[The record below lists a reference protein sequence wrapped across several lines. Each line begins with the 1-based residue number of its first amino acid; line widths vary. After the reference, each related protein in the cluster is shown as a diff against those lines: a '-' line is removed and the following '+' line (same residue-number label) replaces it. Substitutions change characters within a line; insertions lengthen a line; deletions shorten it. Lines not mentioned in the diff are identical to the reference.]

1 MTNKLQDLQQDAPSK
16 QPVSIKEAQK
26 RLMSSESLFAV
37 ANILWTAASYRLPPL
52 TLLTPVIQEKLDKKR
67 CKIRQQFLDE
77 IIALGFSVTPKQLD
91 DDVFLTELLNTIEV
105 IDKLATNE
113 KIQFFA
119 NLFHNSFSGKDKF
132 DYDEYEELL
141 RSLSQL
147 SKSEICLL
155 IDFWRASQLQKQD
168 KDNPAFRTSWDRF
181 AAICFDKGIDKER
194 LIAKM
199 TAISRTGLC
208 KEETGSMFNYS
219 GGMFFP
225 TPLLDDLISKIQSDK
240 ETFCVKDNHS

>member
-1 MTNKLQDLQQDAPSK
+1 MTDDSLETAKKKLNDAN
-16 QPVSIKEAQK
+16 
-26 RLMSSESLFAV
+26 SLVAV
-37 ANILWTAASYRLPPL
+37 ADSAFALFSYFLPQL
-52 TLLTPVIQEKLDKKR
+52 KLLTPQIKEKFSE
-67 CKIRQQFLDE
+67 KISKNRQLFCDR
-77 IIALGFSVTPKQLD
+77 IMALGFSVTREQLN
-91 DDVFLTELLNTIEV
+91 DVAFLTEFQNTIEV
-105 IDKLATNE
+105 IDRLATNE
-113 KIQFFA
+113 KIIFFA

-155 IDFWRASQLQKQD
+155 IDFWRANQLHKQD
-168 KDNPAFRTSWDRF
+168 KNNPAFRTSWDRF

-194 LIAKM
+194 LVVKM

-208 KEETGSMFNYS
+208 KEDTGTRFDYA

-240 ETFCVKDNHS
+240 EKFCVKDNAPL

>member
-1 MTNKLQDLQQDAPSK
+1 MQDNSVETAKKKLNNAN
-16 QPVSIKEAQK
+16 
-26 RLMSSESLFAV
+26 SLAAV
-37 ANILWTAASYRLPPL
+37 ADSVFALFSYFLPQL
-52 TLLTPVIQEKLDKKR
+52 NLLTPQIQER
-67 CKIRQQFLDE
+67 FSEKISKNRQIFCDD
-77 IIALGFSVTPKQLD
+77 IMALGFSVTREQLN
-91 DDVFLTELLNTIEV
+91 DVAFLTEFQKTIEV
-105 IDKLATNE
+105 IDRLATNE
-113 KIQFFA
+113 KIHFFA

-168 KDNPAFRTSWDRF
+168 KDNPVFRTSWDRF

-240 ETFCVKDNHS
+240 EKFCVKDNHS

>member
-1 MTNKLQDLQQDAPSK
+1 
-16 QPVSIKEAQK
+16 
-26 RLMSSESLFAV
+26 MSSESKLAV
-37 ANILWTAASYRLPPL
+37 ANILWTIASYSLPPL
-52 TLLTPVIQEKLDKKR
+52 TLLNPIVQEKHDKKR
-67 CKIRQQFLDE
+67 YKFRLEFLNE
-77 IIALGFSVTPKQLD
+77 IMALGFSVTPEQLD
-91 DDVFLTELLNTIEV
+91 DDIFLTELLNTMEV
-105 IDKLATNE
+105 IDRLATNE
-113 KIQFFA
+113 KIHFFA

-155 IDFWRASQLQKQD
+155 IDFWRASQLQEQD

-194 LIAKM
+194 LVAKM

-208 KEETGSMFNYS
+208 KEETGSMFDYA
-219 GGMFFP
+219 GGEFFP
-225 TPLLDDLISKIQSDK
+225 TLLLDDLISKIQSDK
-240 ETFCVKDNHS
+240 EKFCVKDNHS